1 MCTRVQ
7 GRRWASCPAR
17 VVLPL
22 AHRPSM
28 AKKALPSR
36 SSSAEVWRRMASRAQ
51 SRSLYSIS
59 DFLSV
64 IGRNDPPTLL
74 YRAVSKLQG
83 DRSLLQ
89 QKMAKKKLIFTPPS
103 CIFYSRYTLRY
114 ACFWRRAVAAV
125 KQFPR
130 RDLWTNREAYG
141 ILIYKRARIL
151 AGCRKPETGF
161 FRAPGLCAGGGR
173 CKKEIVWH

>member
-1 MCTRVQ
+1 MKLDYIFKHSKIRKRAAKHFEGLAALSTH
-7 GRRWASCPAR
+7 PA
-17 VVLPL
+17 
-22 AHRPSM
+22 
-28 AKKALPSR
+28 
-36 SSSAEVWRRMASRAQ
+36 
-51 SRSLYSIS
+51 
-59 DFLSV
+59 
-64 IGRNDPPTLL
+64 G
-74 YRAVSKLQG
+74 
-83 DRSLLQ
+83 
-89 QKMAKKKLIFTPPS
+89 
-103 CIFYSRYTLRY
+103 
-114 ACFWRRAVAAV
+114 RRAVAAV